1 MTYLFAICWCAEDY
15 QRIEKRFALVKIF
28 RPAVS
33 EDKIGGVR
41 GNALQFPTFCAAW
54 NWNIEF
60 AENKTT
66 KFGFQARNLKL

>member
-41 GNALQFPTFCAAW
+41 GNALQFPTFCAA
-54 NWNIEF
+54 
-60 AENKTT
+60 
-66 KFGFQARNLKL
+66 